1 MKKWPCEPTTLV
13 SALSPRCGALK
24 SRSAARF
31 VRCLNLPATFAL
43 LLLDNS
49 YHHAEW
55 LTPASFR
62 GTSGN
67 SQHPNRQA
75 AARMYRDFAYSLFI
89 SFAGAIL
96 FLLVDRLEHNGP
108 VASSLKFLIL
118 FVSSVVIMHRLR
130 PYGAIAVLALNK
142 LGERS
147 AMSTWPNTT
156 PSICYLSR
164 ALRLI

>member
-1 MKKWPCEPTTLV
+1 MRADYF
-13 SALSPRCGALK
+13 SFRALAQMWRTEIPQRP
-24 SRSAARF
+24 RF

-49 YHHAEW
+49 YHHDEW

-108 VASSLKFLIL
+108 VASFLKFLIL
-118 FVSSVVIMHRLR
+118 FVSSVVIIHRLR
-130 PYGAIAVLALNK
+130 PYG
-142 LGERS
+142 
-147 AMSTWPNTT
+147 
-156 PSICYLSR
+156 LS
-164 ALRLI
+164 LF